1 MHPVTILKNLEK
13 RDWNMDNCDYTRLN
27 REELEHVCR
36 DLEARYGAFLARKLK
51 LNMARGRPGADQLDL
66 SDAILTA
73 RNPKTADD
81 GTDCRNYGCLE
92 GLPEMRGFFGELL
105 GLDPANIIIGG
116 NSSLNLMYDCIMRL
130 TVFGTR
136 GHTPW
141 GRLPKVKFLCP
152 VPGYDRHFA
161 VTQEF
166 GIEMINVPMTPAG
179 PDMDMVERL
188 AASDESVKGIWCV
201 PLYSNPEGICY
212 SDETVE
218 RLSAM
223 KCAAPDFRIFW
234 DNAYGV
240 HHLYE
245 PVVLKDI
252 MKECV
257 RRGNPDRVLYFFS
270 TSKITYP
277 GAGVAMVSSS
287 AANCAEILR
296 HMTIQTI
303 GYDKLNQLRT
313 LQFLKNAD
321 GVKAQMARQAAL
333 LRPKFEAV
341 LNALEKELAGTGL
354 ASWEKPRGGYFVAVD
369 TLDGCAKETV
379 RLAKEAGVTL
389 TGAGAT
395 FPYKRDPR
403 DRNIR
408 LAPSFPPLAELEL
421 AMELFCVCVKLA
433 AVRKLL
439 GR

>member
-1 MHPVTILKNLEK
+1 M
-13 RDWNMDNCDYTRLN
+13 
-27 REELEHVCR
+27 
-36 DLEARYGAFLARKLK
+36 
-51 LNMARGRPGADQLDL
+51 
-66 SDAILTA
+66 
-73 RNPKTADD
+73 
-81 GTDCRNYGCLE
+81 
-92 GLPEMRGFFGELL
+92 LP
-105 GLDPANIIIGG
+105 
-116 NSSLNLMYDCIMRL
+116 
-130 TVFGTR
+130 T
-136 GHTPW
+136 
-141 GRLPKVKFLCP
+141 
-152 VPGYDRHFA
+152 
-161 VTQEF
+161 
-166 GIEMINVPMTPAG
+166 
-179 PDMDMVERL
+179 
-188 AASDESVKGIWCV
+188 
-201 PLYSNPEGICY
+201 
-212 SDETVE
+212 
-218 RLSAM
+218 
-223 KCAAPDFRIFW
+223 
-234 DNAYGV
+234 YGV

-252 MKECV
+252 MKECA

-287 AANCAEILR
+287 AANCSEILR

-321 GVKAQMARQAAL
+321 GVKAQMVRQAAL

-369 TLDGCAKETV
+369 TLDGCARETV

-408 LAPSFPPLAELEL
+408 IAPSFPPLAELEL